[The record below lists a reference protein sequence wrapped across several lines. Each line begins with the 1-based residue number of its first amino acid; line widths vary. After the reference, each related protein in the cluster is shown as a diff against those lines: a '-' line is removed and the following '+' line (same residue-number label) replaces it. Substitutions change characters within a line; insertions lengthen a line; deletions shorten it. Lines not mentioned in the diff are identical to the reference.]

1 MARDDAFE
9 ESFRRLRA
17 ILHRHASHLVVTKD
31 EPALYYLDT
40 AHIMKNKKPLFF
52 GSVQMRKRYVSFHL
66 MPVYVFPDLLDPV
79 PPDLLKRMQ
88 GKSCFN
94 FNTIADDHVTS
105 LERLTATGFIRYQS
119 ENLLGTP

>member
-1 MARDDAFE
+1 MASNDAFD
-9 ESFRRLRA
+9 ESFRRLRG
-17 ILHRHASHLVVTKD
+17 ILQRHADRLVVTKD

-40 AHIMKNKKPLFF
+40 THIMKNKKPLFF
-52 GSVQMRKRYVSFHL
+52 GSVQIRKRYVSFHL

-94 FNTIADDHVTS
+94 FNAIIDDHVTE
-105 LERLTATGFIRYQS
+105 LERLAAAGFTRYKS
-119 ENLLGTP
+119 EKLLGPP

>member
-1 MARDDAFE
+1 MPRNDAFE

-17 ILHRHASHLVVTKD
+17 ILQRHADRLVVTKD

-40 AHIMKNKKPLFF
+40 PHIMKNKKPLFF
-52 GSVQMRKRYVSFHL
+52 GSVQIRKRYVSFHL

-79 PPDLLKRMQ
+79 PSDLLKRMQ

-94 FNTIADDHVTS
+94 FNAIADDHVTA
-105 LERLTATGFIRYQS
+105 LERLTTAGLARYQS
-119 ENLLGTP
+119 ENLLGPD